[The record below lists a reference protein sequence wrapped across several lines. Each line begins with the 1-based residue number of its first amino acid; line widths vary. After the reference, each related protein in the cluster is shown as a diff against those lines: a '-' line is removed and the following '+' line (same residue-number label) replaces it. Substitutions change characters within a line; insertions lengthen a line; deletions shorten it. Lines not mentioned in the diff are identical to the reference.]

1 MESQAVRK
9 TFPQISEEQGPQAL
23 RSVRAQGQNLSPFS
37 FGLQKRLRSLLWT
50 LYTVEMVYLNHTL
63 FAYSS
68 HSNISTRIFDSTLIF
83 QVRSSPPHGFRPSFL
98 SRSP

>member
-50 LYTVEMVYLNHTL
+50 LYTLEMVYISITL
-63 FAYSS
+63 YSHILRTATS
-68 HSNISTRIFDSTLIF
+68 PLAFLI
-83 QVRSSPPHGFRPSFL
+83 PL
-98 SRSP
+98 